1 MAELL
6 CPRCSR
12 PLPPGATSCPACG
25 QPIAQ
30 SGGFAQSGGDK
41 GTKWVIFAV
50 VGAGCLLVGLLV
62 AGIVAALVIPNFLDA
77 MQKAKQKRT
86 LADMRSIGA
95 ALEAYAA
102 DSGGYPEAA
111 DTAVLIAQLAAHGY
125 GGGSQDGWKNE
136 LRWSCLE
143 QGDDGC
149 DSYELASAGRDGVF
163 ASEPGDYEEGAFAVN
178 EYDSDLVLA
187 NGLFVRWP
195 ESQGRF
201 GAGSPEAD

>member
-1 MAELL
+1 MADFL

-25 QPIAQ
+25 QPIA
-30 SGGFAQSGGDK
+30 APGGDK

-50 VGAGCLLVGLLV
+50 IGAGCLLVGLAV
-62 AGIVAALVIPNFLDA
+62 AGIVAAIVIPNFLDA

-86 LADMRSIGA
+86 LADMRAIGA
-95 ALEAYAA
+95 ALESYAA
-102 DSGGYPEAA
+102 DAGGYPEAD
-111 DTAVLIAQLAAHGY
+111 DTAALVAQLAAHGY

-136 LRWSCLE
+136 LRWSCIAH
-143 QGDDGC
+143 GDDGC
-149 DSYELASAGRDGVF
+149 DSYELTSAGRDGVF

-201 GAGSPEAD
+201 GAGTPEAD

>member
-1 MAELL
+1 MAELF

-12 PLPPGATSCPACG
+12 PLPPGATACPACG

-30 SGGFAQSGGDK
+30 TAGDK

-50 VGAGCLLVGLLV
+50 VGAGCLFVGLVL
-62 AGIVAALVIPNFLDA
+62 AGIVAAIVIPNFLDA
-77 MQKAKQKRT
+77 LQKAKQKRT
-86 LADMRSIGA
+86 LADMRAIGA
-95 ALEAYAA
+95 ALESYASDAERYPDAA
-102 DSGGYPEAA
+102 DASALA
-111 DTAVLIAQLAAHGY
+111 AQLAAHGY

-143 QGDDGC
+143 PEDGGC
-149 DSYELASAGRDGVF
+149 SSYELASAGRDGTF
-163 ASEPGDYEEGAFAVN
+163 ESEPGGYGEGAFVPT

-195 ESQGRF
+195 ENQGRF
-201 GAGSPEAD
+201 GAGSPEGDGG

>member
-12 PLPPGATSCPACG
+12 PLPPGASSCPACG
-25 QPIAQ
+25 QPIAP
-30 SGGFAQSGGDK
+30 SGGDK

-50 VGAGCLLVGLLV
+50 VGAGCLLVGLAM
-62 AGIVAALVIPNFLDA
+62 AGIVAAILVPNFLDA

-86 LADMRSIGA
+86 LADMRSIGT
-95 ALEAYAA
+95 ALESYAA
-102 DSGGYPEAA
+102 ENDRYPEAS
-111 DTAVLIAQLAAHGY
+111 DTATLIAQLAAHGF

-143 QGDDGC
+143 PGDGGC
-149 DSYELASAGRDGVF
+149 HSYELASAGRDGVF
-163 ASEPGDYEEGAFAVN
+163 VSEPGDYEEGAFAVT

-195 ESQGRF
+195 ENQGRF
-201 GAGSPEAD
+201 GAGSPEGDEED